1 MKMTLAARYRNLP
14 IRHKLRIIMMSVVT
28 AALVFASAAV
38 LGYDQLALRTEMRN
52 DLSVLAEIFGVNSTA
67 ALTFGDQQAAEE
79 LLAGL
84 RAKRHIAA
92 AFIYNAN
99 SQLFAAYRR
108 SDVPRN
114 SPAPPPAG
122 DSSWFENNR
131 LMVARTIR
139 FNEQAIGSICFE
151 SDLGELYA
159 SLRRFAWIMLAILLG
174 TASLALLMSAR
185 LERIISEPIEN
196 IARVAK
202 LVSLDKTYGTRAVKL
217 ADDDLGQLVDTF
229 NEMLSG
235 IERRDEELIRH
246 RDSLEGEVA
255 ARTAELVE
263 SRDKAQ
269 AANRAKSEF
278 LANMSHEIRTPM
290 NGVIGM
296 TDLVLGTDLTSE
308 QRECVETVKS
318 SADSLLTVIND
329 ILDFSKID
337 AGRFELD
344 RLCFN
349 IRDNLEET
357 MRTLALRAH
366 QKGLE
371 LLCDVKSDVPEFVV
385 ADPARLRQVVVNLA
399 GNAIKFTEKGEVE
412 VSVEVDSGSGPGSH
426 SSDQLRL
433 HFQVRDTG
441 IGIPRDRQHS
451 IFDAFS
457 QADSST
463 TRKYGGTGLGLT
475 ISARLVD
482 LMRGE
487 IWLESTPGQGSVFH
501 FTAGVES
508 GIAADS
514 AVVSNNPENGAPDR
528 ASAGDLS
535 LAGVP
540 VLVVDDNMANRRIMM
555 DQLWSWKM
563 NSSAAATGEEALAL
577 LRRASQAGTPY
588 RLVLTDV
595 HMPGMDGFG
604 LVAKIRAAS
613 LPGLAIMMLTSGE
626 QRGDIARC
634 RELGIS
640 AYLSKPVRRAD
651 LRASIQAALRGSSG
665 SSGPSSSSDPS
676 VAAAPTPVALPVVTH
691 PEPGLNI
698 LLAED
703 NLVNQR
709 VALRILERAGHRV
722 TLAVNGREAIE
733 KWSAHSFD
741 LILMDV
747 QMPEM
752 DGFQASA
759 AIRQREQAW
768 GAHIPII
775 AMTAYAL
782 SGDRERCLAA
792 GMNDYLSKPIDAR
805 LLLELLGRYSRQLQA
820 SPLAPVA

>member
-1 MKMTLAARYRNLP
+1 MKMTLGARYRNLP

-28 AALVFASAAV
+28 AALVFASAGV

-52 DLSVLAEIFGVNSTA
+52 DLSVLAEIFGANSTA
-67 ALTFGDQQAAEE
+67 ALTFGDQRAAEE

-84 RAKRHIAA
+84 RVKRHIVA
-92 AFIYNAN
+92 AFIYGAN
-99 SQLFAAYRR
+99 GKLFAAYRR
-108 SDVPRN
+108 ADVPG
-114 SPAPPPAG
+114 SFQAPPVQG

-131 LMVARTIR
+131 FKIARTIR
-139 FNEQAIGSICFE
+139 LNEQAIGSIYFE

-174 TASLALLMSAR
+174 TASLA
-185 LERIISEPIEN
+185 
-196 IARVAK
+196 
-202 LVSLDKTYGTRAVKL
+202 
-217 ADDDLGQLVDTF
+217 QLVDTF

-235 IERRDEELIRH
+235 IEHRDEELIRH
-246 RDSLEGEVA
+246 RDRLEEEVT

-329 ILDFSKID
+329 ILDFSKIE

-357 MRTLALRAH
+357 MRMLALRAH

-371 LLCDVKSDVPEFVV
+371 LLCDVKPDVPEFVV
-385 ADPARLRQVVVNLA
+385 ADSARLRQVIFNLA

-412 VSVEVDSGSGPGSH
+412 VSLEVDSGSGSGRG
-426 SSDQLRL
+426 LRL

-441 IGIPRDRQHS
+441 IGIPLDRQHS

-463 TRKYGGTGLGLT
+463 TRKFGGTGLGLT
-475 ISARLVD
+475 ISARLVE
-482 LMRGE
+482 MMHGE
-487 IWLESTPGQGSVFH
+487 IWLESTPGHGSVFH
-501 FTAGVES
+501 FTACVES
-508 GIAADS
+508 GIAAGSTDPPV
-514 AVVSNNPENGAPDR
+514 ASNNPGNGGEDR
-528 ASAGDLS
+528 GSAADLS

-540 VLVVDDNMANRRIMM
+540 VLVVDDNMANRRILM

-563 NSSAAATGEEALAL
+563 NSSAAATGEEAMSL
-577 LRRASQAGTPY
+577 LRRAAQAGRPY

-604 LVAKIRAAS
+604 LVAMIRAAS
-613 LPGLAIMMLTSGE
+613 LPGLVIMMLTSGE

-634 RELGIS
+634 RELGIA
-640 AYLSKPVRRAD
+640 AYLTKPVRRAE
-651 LRASIQAALRGSSG
+651 LRSSMQAALMGSSRSSGSSESSG
-665 SSGPSSSSDPS
+665 SSGKSAP
-676 VAAAPTPVALPVVTH
+676 AATAAPSAALPVVMH
-691 PEPGLNI
+691 PRPELNI

-709 VALRILERAGHRV
+709 VAMRILERAGHRV
-722 TLAVNGREAIE
+722 TIAVNGLEAIE

-747 QMPEM
+747 QMPEL
-752 DGFQASA
+752 DGFQTSA
-759 AIRQREQAW
+759 AIREREQAS

-782 SGDRERCLAA
+782 SGDREKCLAA
-792 GMNDYLSKPIDAR
+792 GMDDYLTKPIDAG
-805 LLLELLGRYSRQLQA
+805 LLLELVGGYSRQFQA